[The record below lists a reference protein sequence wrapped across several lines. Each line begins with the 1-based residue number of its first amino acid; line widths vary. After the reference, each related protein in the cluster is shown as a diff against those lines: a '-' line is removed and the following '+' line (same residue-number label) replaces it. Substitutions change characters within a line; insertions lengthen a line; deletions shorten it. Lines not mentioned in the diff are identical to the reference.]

1 MSGYQ
6 FFCPRCYGVEIA
18 VEATGVQL
26 VGVEPRGGAKCLLCG
41 WAGLRADLVA
51 GITPANHEFWTSDR
65 VANALLTAAARHCA
79 GPMVQILEM
88 LGLAPRVEGDE
99 EQQASAQHVREGI
112 VKAVL
117 ESVVT
122 AAFQAAG
129 ELTLPHFQRFD
140 PELTGPV
147 ERVFQYEEPQ

>member
-6 FFCPRCYGVEIA
+6 FFCPRCYGVELA

-26 VGVEPRGGAKCLLCG
+26 VGVESRGGAKCLLCQ
-41 WAGLRADLVA
+41 WVGLRSELIA

-65 VANALLTAAARHCA
+65 VANALLTASARHCA

-88 LGLAPRVEGDE
+88 LGLAPRIEGTE
-99 EQQASAQHVREGI
+99 EQQASAQLVREGL

-117 ESVVT
+117 EAVVT
-122 AAFQAAG
+122 SAFQAAG
-129 ELTLPHFQRFD
+129 ELSLPHFQRFS
-140 PELTGPV
+140 PELAGAV